1 MPGAANVIH
10 DAQVASG
17 AVDHYTPSFHRA
29 FHVSFLSSTYRVS
42 LEKKNAA
49 AVENFAFTDAIPTV
63 IPTVLTGPYPKGGQ
77 DGQAMTVSQ
86 GPLSPNL

>member
-10 DAQVASG
+10 NAQVASG

-42 LEKKNAA
+42 LEKNAA
-49 AVENFAFTDAIPTV
+49 AVENFAFTDAIPV

-86 GPLSPNL
+86 GLLSPNL